1 MRLRFNRH
9 KTFSTVLNVIGLTL
23 AFSVFLILTVQ
34 VVYDTRYDLN
44 YPDTDKIVRLEYSDP
59 TSPGVYGVQLS
70 RPFIENLKTFFPQ
83 AEAVSCYWYYKNGN
97 RSPFKEANTETPGIM
112 LRYTQTDF
120 DLLRVFPFEF
130 IEGDTSGYRAP
141 GTAVIS
147 QKAAAKVFGSQSP
160 VGKDIQF
167 DTKSGDGS
175 SWRIVAVYKDFPDN
189 SSMDNDLL
197 LNLGDYS
204 MTNYSEWNYPCYMKM
219 RTFEGVEPLLDSL
232 GAVMFGEDSEFKDQ
246 VDFRLSH
253 LHDAYYARDMEGD
266 NMAKGNR
273 TTTMTLLTVSILV
286 LLIAIIN
293 FVNFAMA
300 SVPFSI
306 KSINTRRVIGSTRGQ
321 QIWAQLWRA
330 LGLVLLAF
338 ALSVG
343 MMSLA
348 ATSSIASNISGSLRV
363 ADNLPIILIGLG
375 VAVLTAFI
383 AGIFPARYSTSFNP
397 AMVLKGSFSLSA
409 KGRKMRSVLV
419 GFQYVISFILILC
432 SLFITVQ
439 VKYMKDYDMGFDREQ
454 TVEFF
459 VNNKI
464 GNSRETLRQM
474 LLENPNITDVTF
486 AGGQVVSQ
494 GKMGWGRTY
503 QGQRVQMDC
512 LPVDPN
518 FISFFGMEIA
528 EGRDFSESD
537 NLNPNGTFIVNQA
550 FMAKYPFLRIGLK
563 FTGHQGDDMP
573 AEIVGIV
580 KDFNF
585 QPLQYSVAPIVLY
598 NFGSEPWWPLTVGY
612 AKVLPGNVQET
623 FKFIREKCAE
633 LDPTFD
639 TSSMGLYFMDEG
651 IGRLYEKEDNL
662 NRLITTA
669 ALISLLISVIG
680 ILGLVYFET
689 QFRRK
694 EIAVRR
700 VHGASVG
707 EILAMLNRYYLIIT
721 AVCFVVAVPVAVVI
735 IRSWV
740 SGFPYQSPVPVW
752 IFLAALLIIGLITV
766 VTVTLQSRRAA
777 LRNPIDSISNE

>member
-1 MRLRFNRH
+1 MSIRINRH
-9 KTFSTVLNVIGLTL
+9 KIFSTALNIVGLTL
-23 AFSVFLILTVQ
+23 AFSVFQILTVQ

-59 TSPGVYGVQLS
+59 TSPGVYGVQFS

-97 RSPFKEANTETPGIM
+97 RT
-112 LRYTQTDF
+112 
-120 DLLRVFPFEF
+120 
-130 IEGDTSGYRAP
+130 
-141 GTAVIS
+141 
-147 QKAAAKVFGSQSP
+147 
-160 VGKDIQF
+160 
-167 DTKSGDGS
+167 
-175 SWRIVAVYKDFPDN
+175 
-189 SSMDNDLL
+189 
-197 LNLGDYS
+197 
-204 MTNYSEWNYPCYMKM
+204 
-219 RTFEGVEPLLDSL
+219 
-232 GAVMFGEDSEFKDQ
+232 VMFGEDSEFKDQ

-343 MMSLA
+343 VMSLA
-348 ATSSIASNISGSLRV
+348 ATSSLASNISGSLRV
-363 ADNLPIILIGLG
+363 VDNPHIILIGLG

-486 AGGQVVSQ
+486 AGNQVVSQ

-528 EGRDFSESD
+528 EGRDFTESD

-550 FMAKYPFLRIGLK
+550 FMAKYPFLRLGLK
-563 FTGHQGDDMP
+563 FSGHQGDDMP

-612 AKVLPGNVQET
+612 AKILPGNVQET
-623 FKFIREKCAE
+623 FEYIREKCAE

-639 TSSMGLYFMDEG
+639 TSAMGLRFMDES
-651 IGRLYEKEDNL
+651 IGRLYQKEDNL

-700 VHGASVG
+700 VHGASVS

-721 AVCFVVAVPVAVVI
+721 LVCFVVAVPVAIVI

-740 SGFPYQSPVPVW
+740 ATFPYQSPVPVW
-752 IFLAALLIIGLITV
+752 IFLAALLIIGLITI

-777 LRNPIDSISNE
+777 LRNPVDSIANE

>member
-9 KTFSTVLNVIGLTL
+9 KIFSTVLNIIGLTL

-34 VVYDTRYDLN
+34 VVYDTRYDLG
-44 YPDTDKIVRLEYSDP
+44 YPDTDKIVRIEYSDP

-70 RPFIENLKTFFPQ
+70 RPIIEQLKGYFPQ
-83 AEAVSCYWYYKNGN
+83 VEAVACYRYYKNNSGN
-97 RSPFKEANTETPGIM
+97 FKEADTDIPGVRV
-112 LRYTQTDF
+112 RYATTDF

-130 IEGDTSGYRAP
+130 VEGDTSGYRAP

-147 QKAAAKVFGSQSP
+147 ERGARKVFGGQSP

-167 DTKSGDGS
+167 ETKDNTGY

-189 SSMDNDLL
+189 SSMDNELL
-197 LNLGDYS
+197 LNIGDES
-204 MTNYSEWNYPCYMKM
+204 LNNPSEWSYPCYMKL
-219 RTFEGVEPLLDSL
+219 RTGEGMQPLLDSL
-232 GAVMFGEDSEFKDQ
+232 NYMFYGDGEYADYAD
-246 VDFRLSH
+246 VRLSN
-253 LHDAYYARDMEGD
+253 LHEAYFARDMAGD

-321 QIWAQLWRA
+321 QIRTQLWKA

-338 ALSVG
+338 ILSTGV
-343 MMSLA
+343 MSLV
-348 ATSSIASNISGSLRV
+348 ATSSFAHYISGSLMV
-363 ADNLPIILIGLG
+363 SDNPHIILIGLG
-375 VAVLTAFI
+375 VAVITALI
-383 AGIFPARYSTSFNP
+383 AGIFPARYSTSFSP

-439 VKYMKDYDMGFDREQ
+439 IKYMKSYDMGFDREQ

-459 VNNKI
+459 VSSRI

-494 GKMGWGRTY
+494 GKMGWGRDY

-528 EGRDFSESD
+528 EGRDFTESD

-563 FTGHQGDDMP
+563 FTGHQSDDMP

-598 NFGSEPWWPLTVGY
+598 NFGSDPWWPLTVGY
-612 AKVLPGNVQET
+612 AKILPGNVQET
-623 FKFIREKCAE
+623 FKYIREKCGE

-639 TSSMGLYFMDEG
+639 TSSMGLYFMDES
-651 IGRLYEKEDNL
+651 IGRLYQKEDNL
-662 NRLITTA
+662 GRLITTA

-694 EIAVRR
+694 EIALRR
-700 VHGASVG
+700 VHGASVS

-752 IFLAALLIIGLITV
+752 IFLVALLIIGLITV

>member
-9 KTFSTVLNVIGLTL
+9 KIFSTVLNVIGLTL
-23 AFSVFLILTVQ
+23 AFSVFLILMVQ
-34 VVYDTRYDLN
+34 VVYDTRYDLG
-44 YPDTDKIVRLEYSDP
+44 YPDTDKIVRIEYSDP

-70 RPFIENLKTFFPQ
+70 RPIIEQLKGYFPQ
-83 AEAVSCYWYYKNGN
+83 VEAVACYRYYKNNSGN
-97 RSPFKEANTETPGIM
+97 FKEADTDIPGVRV
-112 LRYTQTDF
+112 RYATTDF

-130 IEGDTSGYRAP
+130 VEGDTSGYRAP

-147 QKAAAKVFGSQSP
+147 ERGARKVFGGQSP

-167 DTKSGDGS
+167 ETKDNTGY

-189 SSMDNDLL
+189 SSMDNELL
-197 LNLGDYS
+197 LNIGDES
-204 MTNYSEWNYPCYMKM
+204 LNNPSEWSYPCYMKL
-219 RTFEGVEPLLDSL
+219 RTGEGMQPLLDSL
-232 GAVMFGEDSEFKDQ
+232 NYMFYGDGEYADYAD
-246 VDFRLSH
+246 VRLSN
-253 LHDAYYARDMEGD
+253 LHEAYFARDMAGD

-321 QIWAQLWRA
+321 QIRAQLWRA

-338 ALSVG
+338 ILSTGV
-343 MMSLA
+343 MSLV
-348 ATSSIASNISGSLRV
+348 ATSSFAHYISGSLMV
-363 ADNLPIILIGLG
+363 SDNLNIILIGLG
-375 VAVLTAFI
+375 VAVITALI
-383 AGIFPARYSTSFNP
+383 AGIFPARYSTSFSP

-409 KGRKMRSVLV
+409 KGRSLRSVLV

-439 VKYMKDYDMGFDREQ
+439 IKYMKGYDMGFDREQ

-459 VNNKI
+459 VSSRI
-464 GNSRETLRQM
+464 GHSRETLRQI

-494 GKMGWGRTY
+494 GKMGWGRNY

-528 EGRDFSESD
+528 EGRDFTESD

-563 FTGHQGDDMP
+563 FSGHQGDDMP

-598 NFGSEPWWPLTVGY
+598 NFGSDPWWPLTVGY
-612 AKVLPGNVQET
+612 AKILPGNVQET
-623 FKFIREKCAE
+623 FKYIREKCAE

-639 TSSMGLYFMDEG
+639 TSSMGLYFMDES
-651 IGRLYEKEDNL
+651 IGRLYQKEDNL
-662 NRLITTA
+662 GRLITTA

-721 AVCFVVAVPVAVVI
+721 LVCFVVAVPVAIVI

-740 SGFPYQSPVPVW
+740 STFPYQSPVPVW
-752 IFLAALLIIGLITV
+752 IFLAALLIIGLITI

>member
-9 KTFSTVLNVIGLTL
+9 KIFSTVLNIIGLTL

-34 VVYDTRYDLN
+34 VVYDTRYDLG
-44 YPDTDKIVRLEYSDP
+44 YPDTDKVVRIEYSDP

-70 RPFIENLKTFFPQ
+70 RPIIEQLKGYFPQ
-83 AEAVSCYWYYKNGN
+83 VEAVACYQYYKNNSGN
-97 RSPFKEANTETPGIM
+97 FKEADTDIPGVRV
-112 LRYTQTDF
+112 RYATTDF

-130 IEGDTSGYRAP
+130 VEGDTSGYRAP

-147 QKAAAKVFGSQSP
+147 ERGARKVFGDQSP

-167 DTKSGDGS
+167 ETKDNTGY

-189 SSMDNDLL
+189 SSMDNELL
-197 LNLGDYS
+197 LNIGDES
-204 MTNYSEWNYPCYMKM
+204 LNNPSEWSFPCYMKL
-219 RTFEGVEPLLDSL
+219 RTGEGMQPLLDSL
-232 GAVMFGEDSEFKDQ
+232 NYMFYGDGEYADNAD
-246 VDFRLSH
+246 VRLST
-253 LHDAYYARDMEGD
+253 LHDAYYARDVDGD

-321 QIWAQLWRA
+321 QIRAQLWRA

-343 MMSLA
+343 VMSLA
-348 ATSSIASNISGSLRV
+348 ATSSLASNISGSLRV
-363 ADNLPIILIGLG
+363 VDNPHIILIGLG

-486 AGGQVVSQ
+486 AGNQVVSQ

-528 EGRDFSESD
+528 EGRDFTESD

-550 FMAKYPFLRIGLK
+550 FIAKYPFLRLGLK
-563 FTGHQGDDMP
+563 FSGHQGDDMP

-612 AKVLPGNVQET
+612 AKILPGNVQET
-623 FKFIREKCAE
+623 FEYIREKCAE

-639 TSSMGLYFMDEG
+639 TSAMGLRFMDES
-651 IGRLYEKEDNL
+651 IGRLYQKEDNL

-694 EIAVRR
+694 EIAIRR

-721 AVCFVVAVPVAVVI
+721 LVCFVVAVPVAVVI

-752 IFLAALLIIGLITV
+752 IFLAALLIIGLITI

-777 LRNPIDSISNE
+777 LRNPVESIANE

>member
-34 VVYDTRYDLN
+34 VVYDTRYDLG
-44 YPDTDKIVRLEYSDP
+44 YPDTDKVVRIEYSDP

-70 RPFIENLKTFFPQ
+70 RPIIEQLKGYFPQ
-83 AEAVSCYWYYKNGN
+83 VEAVACYQYYKNNSGN
-97 RSPFKEANTETPGIM
+97 FKEADTDIPGVRV
-112 LRYTQTDF
+112 RYATTDF

-253 LHDAYYARDMEGD
+253 LHDAYYARDVEGD

-375 VAVLTAFI
+375 VAVVTAFI

-439 VKYMKDYDMGFDREQ
+439 IKYMKNYDMGFDREQ

-459 VNNKI
+459 VSSKI
-464 GNSRETLRQM
+464 GSSRETLRQM

-486 AGGQVVSQ
+486 AGNQVVSQ

-528 EGRDFSESD
+528 EGRDFTESD
-537 NLNPNGTFIVNQA
+537 NLTPNGTFIVNQA
-550 FMAKYPFLRIGLK
+550 FMAKYPFLRLGLK
-563 FTGHQGDDMP
+563 FTGHKSDDMP

-639 TSSMGLYFMDEG
+639 TSSMGLNFMDES
-651 IGRLYEKEDNL
+651 IGRLYQKEDNL
-662 NRLITTA
+662 GRLITTA

-694 EIAVRR
+694 EIALRR
-700 VHGASVG
+700 VHGASVS

>member
-9 KTFSTVLNVIGLTL
+9 KLFSTVLNIIGLTL
-23 AFSVFLILTVQ
+23 AFSVFLILMVQ
-34 VVYDTRYDLN
+34 VVYDTRYDLG

-59 TSPGVYGVQLS
+59 TSPGVYSVQLS
-70 RPFIENLKTFFPQ
+70 RPIIEQLKGYFPQ
-83 AEAVSCYWYYKNGN
+83 VEAVACYRYYKNSSGN
-97 RSPFKEANTETPGIM
+97 FKEADTDIPGVRV
-112 LRYTQTDF
+112 RYATTDF

-130 IEGDTSGYRAP
+130 VEGDTSGYRAP

-147 QKAAAKVFGSQSP
+147 ERGARRVFGDQSP

-167 DTKSGDGS
+167 ETKDNAGY

-189 SSMDNDLL
+189 SSMDNELL
-197 LNLGDYS
+197 LNIGDES
-204 MTNYSEWNYPCYMKM
+204 LNNPSEWSFPCYMKL
-219 RTFEGVEPLLDSL
+219 RTEEGMQPLLDSL
-232 GAVMFGEDSEFKDQ
+232 NYMFYGDGEYADY
-246 VDFRLSH
+246 VDVRLST
-253 LHDAYYARDMEGD
+253 LHEAYFARDMAGD

-300 SVPFSI
+300 SVPFS
-306 KSINTRRVIGSTRGQ
+306 TRGQ
-321 QIWAQLWRA
+321 QIRAQLWRA

-343 MMSLA
+343 VMSLA
-348 ATSSIASNISGSLRV
+348 ATSTLASNISGSLRV
-363 ADNLPIILIGLG
+363 VDNPHIILIGLG

-439 VKYMKDYDMGFDREQ
+439 VKYMKGYDMGFDREQ

-459 VNNKI
+459 VSSRI
-464 GNSRETLRQM
+464 GNSRETLRQI

-494 GKMGWGRTY
+494 GKMGWGRDY

-528 EGRDFSESD
+528 EGRDFTESD

-563 FTGHQGDDMP
+563 FTGHQSDDMP

-598 NFGSEPWWPLTVGY
+598 NFGSDPWWPLTVGY
-612 AKVLPGNVQET
+612 AKILPGNVQET
-623 FKFIREKCAE
+623 FKYIREKCAE

-639 TSSMGLYFMDEG
+639 TSSMGLYFMDES
-651 IGRLYEKEDNL
+651 IGRLYQKEDNL

-694 EIAVRR
+694 EIAIRR

-721 AVCFVVAVPVAVVI
+721 AVCFIVAVPVAVVI

-752 IFLAALLIIGLITV
+752 IFLVALLIIGLITV

>member
-9 KTFSTVLNVIGLTL
+9 KIFSTVLNIIGLTL

-34 VVYDTRYDLN
+34 VVYDTRYDLG
-44 YPDTDKIVRLEYSDP
+44 YPDTDKIVRIEYSDP

-70 RPFIENLKTFFPQ
+70 RPIIEQLKGYFPQ
-83 AEAVSCYWYYKNGN
+83 VEAVACYRYYKNNSGN
-97 RSPFKEANTETPGIM
+97 FKEADTDIPGVRV
-112 LRYTQTDF
+112 RYATTDF

-130 IEGDTSGYRAP
+130 VEGDTSGYRAP

-147 QKAAAKVFGSQSP
+147 ERGARKVFGGQSP

-167 DTKSGDGS
+167 ETKDNTGY

-189 SSMDNDLL
+189 SSMDNELL
-197 LNLGDYS
+197 LNIGDES
-204 MTNYSEWNYPCYMKM
+204 LNNPSEWSYPCYMKL
-219 RTFEGVEPLLDSL
+219 RTGEGMQPLLDSL
-232 GAVMFGEDSEFKDQ
+232 NYMFYGDGEYADYAD
-246 VDFRLSH
+246 VRLSN
-253 LHDAYYARDMEGD
+253 LHEAYFARDMAGD

-321 QIWAQLWRA
+321 QIRTQLWKA

-338 ALSVG
+338 ILSTGV
-343 MMSLA
+343 MSLV
-348 ATSSIASNISGSLRV
+348 ATSSFAHYISGSLMV
-363 ADNLPIILIGLG
+363 SDNPHIILIGLG
-375 VAVLTAFI
+375 VAVITALI
-383 AGIFPARYSTSFNP
+383 AGIFPARYSTSFSP

-439 VKYMKDYDMGFDREQ
+439 IKYMKSYDMGFDREQ

-459 VNNKI
+459 VSSRI

-494 GKMGWGRTY
+494 GKMGWGRDY

-528 EGRDFSESD
+528 EGRDFTESD

-563 FTGHQGDDMP
+563 FTGHQSDDMP

-598 NFGSEPWWPLTVGY
+598 NFGSDPWWPLTVGY
-612 AKVLPGNVQET
+612 AKILPGNVQET
-623 FKFIREKCAE
+623 FKYIREKCAE

-639 TSSMGLYFMDEG
+639 TSSMGLYFMDES
-651 IGRLYEKEDNL
+651 IGQLYQKEDNL
-662 NRLITTA
+662 GRLITTA

-694 EIAVRR
+694 EIALRR
-700 VHGASVG
+700 VHGASVS

-721 AVCFVVAVPVAVVI
+721 AVCFVVAVPLAVVI

-752 IFLAALLIIGLITV
+752 IFLVALLIIGLITV

>member
-9 KTFSTVLNVIGLTL
+9 KIFSTVLNIIGLTL

-34 VVYDTRYDLN
+34 VVYDTRYDLG
-44 YPDTDKIVRLEYSDP
+44 YPDADKIMRFEYSDP
-59 TSPGVYGVQLS
+59 TSPGIYGVQVS
-70 RPFIENLKTFFPQ
+70 RPFIEHLKSYLAQ
-83 AEAVSCYWYYKNGN
+83 AEAVSCYRYYKNN
-97 RSPFKEANTETPGIM
+97 NSSFKKAGSDMPGI
-112 LRYTQTDF
+112 RIKYAQTDF
-120 DLLRVFPFEF
+120 DLLRIFPFEF
-130 IEGDTSGYRAP
+130 TQGDTSEYRAP
-141 GTAVIS
+141 ATALIS
-147 QKAAAKVFGSQSP
+147 EKTAELMFGSQSP
-160 VGKDIQF
+160 IGQDIQF
-167 DTKSGDGS
+167 EAKGNNGY

-189 SSMDNDLL
+189 SSIDNGLL
-197 LNLGDYS
+197 LNLGDENLN
-204 MTNYSEWNYPCYMKM
+204 NYSEWSYPCYMKI
-219 RTFEGVEPLLDSL
+219 RTTDGIQPLLDSL
-232 GAVMFGEDSEFKDQ
+232 GALMFGDDSEYKEQ
-246 VDFRLSH
+246 ADFRLSH
-253 LHDAYYARDMEGD
+253 LHDAYYSRDVKNE

-321 QIWAQLWRA
+321 QIRVQLWRA

-343 MMSLA
+343 VMSLA
-348 ATSSIASNISGSLRV
+348 ATSSFAHYISGSLMV
-363 ADNLPIILIGLG
+363 SDNLHIILIGLG
-375 VAVLTAFI
+375 VAVITALI
-383 AGIFPARYSTSFNP
+383 AGIFPARYSTSFSP

-409 KGRKMRSVLV
+409 KGRSLRSVLV

-439 VKYMKDYDMGFDREQ
+439 IKYMKSFDMGFDREQ

-459 VNNKI
+459 VSSRI
-464 GNSRETLRQM
+464 GNSRETLRQI

-494 GKMGWGRTY
+494 GKMGWGRDY

-518 FISFFGMEIA
+518 FVSFFGMEIA
-528 EGRDFSESD
+528 EGRDFTESD

-550 FMAKYPFLRIGLK
+550 FIAKYPFLRIGLK
-563 FTGHQGDDMP
+563 FSGHQGDDMP

-598 NFGSEPWWPLTVGY
+598 NFGSDPWWPLTVGY
-612 AKVLPGNVQET
+612 AKILPGNVQET
-623 FKFIREKCAE
+623 FKYIREKCAE

-639 TSSMGLYFMDEG
+639 TSSMGLNFMDES
-651 IGRLYEKEDNL
+651 IGRLYQKEDNL
-662 NRLITTA
+662 GRLITTA

-694 EIAVRR
+694 EIALRR
-700 VHGASVG
+700 VHGASVS

-721 AVCFVVAVPVAVVI
+721 AICFVVAVPLAVVI

>member
-9 KTFSTVLNVIGLTL
+9 KIFSTVLNIIGLTL
-23 AFSVFLILTVQ
+23 AFSVFLILMVQ
-34 VVYDTRYDLN
+34 AVYDTRYDLG
-44 YPDTDKIVRLEYSDP
+44 YPDTDKIVRIEYSDP

-70 RPFIENLKTFFPQ
+70 RPIIEQLKGYFPQ
-83 AEAVSCYWYYKNGN
+83 VEAVACYRYYKNNSGN
-97 RSPFKEANTETPGIM
+97 FKEADTDIPGVRV
-112 LRYTQTDF
+112 RYATTDF

-130 IEGDTSGYRAP
+130 VEGDTSGYRAP

-147 QKAAAKVFGSQSP
+147 ERGARKVFGGQSP

-167 DTKSGDGS
+167 ETKDNTGY

-189 SSMDNDLL
+189 SSMDNELL
-197 LNLGDYS
+197 LNIGDES
-204 MTNYSEWNYPCYMKM
+204 LNNPSEWSYPCYMKL
-219 RTFEGVEPLLDSL
+219 RTGEGMQPLLDSL
-232 GAVMFGEDSEFKDQ
+232 NYMFYGDGEYADNAD
-246 VDFRLSH
+246 VRLST
-253 LHDAYYARDMEGD
+253 LHEAYFARDMAGD

-321 QIWAQLWRA
+321 QIRTQLWKA

-338 ALSVG
+338 ILSTGV
-343 MMSLA
+343 MSLV
-348 ATSSIASNISGSLRV
+348 ATSSFAHYISGSLMV
-363 ADNLPIILIGLG
+363 SDNPHIILIGLG
-375 VAVLTAFI
+375 VAVITALI
-383 AGIFPARYSTSFNP
+383 AGIFPARYSTSFSP

-409 KGRKMRSVLV
+409 KGRSLRSVLV

-439 VKYMKDYDMGFDREQ
+439 VKYMKSYDMGFDREQ

-459 VNNKI
+459 VSSRI

-494 GKMGWGRTY
+494 GKMGWGRDY

-528 EGRDFSESD
+528 EGRDFTESD

-563 FTGHQGDDMP
+563 FSGHQGDDMP

-598 NFGSEPWWPLTVGY
+598 NFGSDPWWPLTVGY
-612 AKVLPGNVQET
+612 AKILPGNVQET
-623 FKFIREKCAE
+623 FKYIREKCAE

-639 TSSMGLYFMDEG
+639 TSSMGLNFMDES
-651 IGRLYEKEDNL
+651 IGRLYQKEDNL
-662 NRLITTA
+662 GRLITTA

-694 EIAVRR
+694 EIALRR
-700 VHGASVG
+700 VHGASVS

>member
-9 KTFSTVLNVIGLTL
+9 KTFSTVLNIIGLTL

-59 TSPGVYGVQLS
+59 TSPGVYGVPVS
-70 RPFIENLKTFFPQ
+70 RPIIEQLKGYFPQ
-83 AEAVSCYWYYKNGN
+83 VEAVACYRYYKNSSGN
-97 RSPFKEANTETPGIM
+97 FKEADTDIPGVRV
-112 LRYTQTDF
+112 RYATTDF

-130 IEGDTSGYRAP
+130 VEGDTSGYRAP

-147 QKAAAKVFGSQSP
+147 ESGARRVFGDQSP

-167 DTKSGDGS
+167 ETKDNMGN
-175 SWRIVAVYKDFPDN
+175 SWRIVAVYKDFPYN
-189 SSMDNDLL
+189 SSMDNELL
-197 LNLGDYS
+197 LNIGDES
-204 MTNYSEWNYPCYMKM
+204 LNNPSEWSFPCYMKL
-219 RTFEGVEPLLDSL
+219 RTGEGMQPLLDSL
-232 GAVMFGEDSEFKDQ
+232 NYMFYGDGEYADNAD
-246 VDFRLSH
+246 VRLST
-253 LHDAYYARDMEGD
+253 LHDAYYARDVDGD

-273 TTTMTLLTVSILV
+273 TTTMTLLTVS
-286 LLIAIIN
+286 IIN

-321 QIWAQLWRA
+321 QIRAQLWRA

-338 ALSVG
+338 ILSIGV
-343 MMSLA
+343 MSLV
-348 ATSSIASNISGSLRV
+348 ATSSFAHYISGSLMV
-363 ADNLPIILIGLG
+363 SDNPHIILIGLG
-375 VAVLTAFI
+375 VAVITALI
-383 AGIFPARYSTSFNP
+383 AGIFPARYSTSFSP

-409 KGRKMRSVLV
+409 KGRSLRSVLV

-439 VKYMKDYDMGFDREQ
+439 IKYMKSYDMGFDREQ

-459 VNNKI
+459 VSSRI
-464 GNSRETLRQM
+464 GNSRETLRQI

-494 GKMGWGRTY
+494 GKMGWGRDY

-518 FISFFGMEIA
+518 FVSFFGMEIA
-528 EGRDFSESD
+528 EGRDFTESD

-550 FMAKYPFLRIGLK
+550 FIAKYPFLRIGLK
-563 FTGHQGDDMP
+563 FSGHQGDDMP

-598 NFGSEPWWPLTVGY
+598 NFGSAPWWPLTVGY
-612 AKVLPGNVQET
+612 AKILPGNVQET
-623 FKFIREKCAE
+623 FKYIREKCAE

-639 TSSMGLYFMDEG
+639 TSSMGLYFMDES
-651 IGRLYEKEDNL
+651 IGRLYQKEDNL
-662 NRLITTA
+662 GRLITTA

-694 EIAVRR
+694 EIAIRR

-721 AVCFVVAVPVAVVI
+721 AVCFIVAVPVAVVI

-752 IFLAALLIIGLITV
+752 IFLVALLIIGLITV
-766 VTVTLQSRRAA
+766 VTVTLQSHRAA

>member
-97 RSPFKEANTETPGIM
+97 RSPFK

-147 QKAAAKVFGSQSP
+147 QKAAAKIFGSQSP
-160 VGKDIQF
+160 VGKDIQY
-167 DTKSGDGS
+167 DIKSGDGS

-204 MTNYSEWNYPCYMKM
+204 MTDYSEWSYPCYMKM
-219 RTFEGVEPLLDSL
+219 NTFEGVEPLLDSL
-232 GAVMFGEDSEFKDQ
+232 GAMMFGEDSEFKDQ

-253 LHDAYYARDMEGD
+253 LHDAYYARDVEGD

-273 TTTMTLLTVSILV
+273 STTMTLLTVSILV

-375 VAVLTAFI
+375 VAVVTAFI

-419 GFQYVISFILILC
+419 GFQYVISL
-432 SLFITVQ
+432 
-439 VKYMKDYDMGFDREQ
+439 DRKQPRDPQADAPGESQ
-454 TVEFF
+454 HHRCHICRRTGGIPGQDGLGPHLSGPESPD
-459 VNNKI
+459 
-464 GNSRETLRQM
+464 GLPPRRSQLHQLLRHADSRGPRLHR
-474 LLENPNITDVTF
+474 V
-486 AGGQVVSQ
+486 GQPEPQ
-494 GKMGWGRTY
+494 RHFHCQPGLH
-503 QGQRVQMDC
+503 GQIP
-512 LPVDPN
+512 LPP
-518 FISFFGMEIA
+518 S
-528 EGRDFSESD
+528 RS
-537 NLNPNGTFIVNQA
+537 
-550 FMAKYPFLRIGLK
+550 
-563 FTGHQGDDMP
+563 
-573 AEIVGIV
+573 
-580 KDFNF
+580 
-585 QPLQYSVAPIVLY
+585 
-598 NFGSEPWWPLTVGY
+598 
-612 AKVLPGNVQET
+612 
-623 FKFIREKCAE
+623 
-633 LDPTFD
+633 
-639 TSSMGLYFMDEG
+639 
-651 IGRLYEKEDNL
+651 
-662 NRLITTA
+662 
-669 ALISLLISVIG
+669 
-680 ILGLVYFET
+680 
-689 QFRRK
+689 
-694 EIAVRR
+694 
-700 VHGASVG
+700 
-707 EILAMLNRYYLIIT
+707 EILRA
-721 AVCFVVAVPVAVVI
+721 
-735 IRSWV
+735 
-740 SGFPYQSPVPVW
+740 SG
-752 IFLAALLIIGLITV
+752 
-766 VTVTLQSRRAA
+766 
-777 LRNPIDSISNE
+777 